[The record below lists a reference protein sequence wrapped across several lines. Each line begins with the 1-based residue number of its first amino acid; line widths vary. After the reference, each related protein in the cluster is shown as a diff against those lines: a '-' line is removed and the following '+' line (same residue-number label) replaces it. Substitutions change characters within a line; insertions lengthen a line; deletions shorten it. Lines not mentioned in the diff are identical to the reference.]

1 MLGGGLSPRKE
12 SAVAKKTLD
21 KLSMKGK
28 RVLVRVDFNVP
39 LDDNGNVTDDRRI
52 RMALPTIKCA
62 SAAGGRVIL
71 MSHLGRPDGKPNPA
85 MSLKLTAV
93 ALAGLLGREV
103 GFAPDCIGA
112 EVEKLV
118 GAMKD
123 GEVMVLENL
132 RFHAG
137 EEANAPE
144 FAAALRK
151 LADVY
156 VNDAFG
162 TAHRKHASTYGV
174 PALMPQGTRAV
185 GFLIEKELKFLG
197 EALEK
202 PVRPFVAVLG
212 GAKVSDKIAVIENL
226 LSKCDR
232 LLIGGAMAYVFMA
245 ARGQK
250 VGKSKVE
257 REVKKKDGTKKD
269 MIAVAAKLLEKIK
282 TAKCEVLFPADHLVA
297 KAFAADAETDVQS
310 PDIQDGWLGLDI
322 GPETIDL
329 YREKLADAKTVV
341 WNGPMGVFEMAPFAE
356 GSKALCEAMAR
367 IAEQGGTVVV
377 GGGDTAAAVEKFGLA
392 EKMTHISTGG
402 GASLEFLEGKPFET
416 INILDDA

>member
-1 MLGGGLSPRKE
+1 M
-12 SAVAKKTLD
+12 AKKTLD
-21 KLSMKGK
+21 KMPMKGK

-85 MSLKLTAV
+85 MSMKPAAV

-103 GFAPDCIGA
+103 KFAPDCIGA
-112 EVEKLV
+112 EVDKMVAGLN
-118 GAMKD
+118 D
-123 GEVMVLENL
+123 GDVLVLENL

-137 EEANAPE
+137 EEANDPE
-144 FAAALRK
+144 FTAALRN
-151 LADVY
+151 LADLY

-174 PALMPQGTRAV
+174 PALMPKGTRAV

-202 PVRPFVAVLG
+202 PVRPFVAVMG
-212 GAKVSDKIAVIENL
+212 GVKVSDKIAVIENL
-226 LSKCDR
+226 LGKCDR
-232 LLIGGAMAYVFMA
+232 LLIGGAMAYVFMV
-245 ARGQK
+245 ARGEK

-257 REVKKKDGTKKD
+257 REVKKKDGSKKD
-269 MIAVAAKLLEKIK
+269 MIAVAAKLLGKIK
-282 TAKCEVLFPADHLVA
+282 TAKCEVIFPVDHLVA

-310 PDIQDGWLGLDI
+310 PDIQDGWIGLDI
-322 GPETIDL
+322 GPETTDL

-356 GSKALCEAMAR
+356 GSKALCAAMAKV
-367 IAEQGGTVVV
+367 AEQGGTAVV

>member
-1 MLGGGLSPRKE
+1 
-12 SAVAKKTLD
+12 VAKKTLD
-21 KLSMKGK
+21 KMPMKGK

-52 RMALPTIKCA
+52 RMALATIKCA
-62 SAAGGRVIL
+62 AAAGGRVIL

-85 MSLKLTAV
+85 MSMKPTAV

-103 GFAPDCIGA
+103 KFAPDCIGP
-112 EVEKLV
+112 EVEKMV
-118 GAMKD
+118 AAMKD
-123 GEVMVLENL
+123 GDILVLENL

-137 EEANAPE
+137 EEANDPQ
-144 FAAALRK
+144 FAAALRN

-174 PALMPQGTRAV
+174 PAQMPKGTRAV

-197 EALEK
+197 EALDK

-226 LSKCDR
+226 LAKCDR
-232 LLIGGAMAYVFMA
+232 ILIGGAMAYVFLA

-257 REVKKKDGTKKD
+257 REAKKKDGSKKD
-269 MIAVAAKLLEKIK
+269 MIAVAAKLLEKVK
-282 TAKCEVLFPADHLVA
+282 TAKCEFLLPADHLVA

-310 PDIQDGWLGLDI
+310 PDIQDGWMGLDI
-322 GPETIDL
+322 GPETIGL

-356 GSKALCEAMAR
+356 GSRALCEAMAR
-367 IAEQGGTVVV
+367 IAERGGTVVV

>member
-1 MLGGGLSPRKE
+1 
-12 SAVAKKTLD
+12 VAKKTLD
-21 KLSMKGK
+21 KIPMKGK

-39 LDDNGNVTDDRRI
+39 LDENGNVTDDRRI

-85 MSLKLTAV
+85 MSMKPAAV

-103 GFAPDCIGA
+103 KFAPDCIGA
-112 EVEKLV
+112 EVDKMVAGL
-118 GAMKD
+118 KD
-123 GEVMVLENL
+123 GDVLVLENL

-137 EEANAPE
+137 EEANDPE
-144 FAAALRK
+144 FTAALRN
-151 LADVY
+151 LADLY

-174 PALMPQGTRAV
+174 PALMPKGTRAV

-202 PVRPFVAVLG
+202 PVRPFVAVMG

-226 LSKCDR
+226 LGKCDR
-232 LLIGGAMAYVFMA
+232 LLIGGAMAYVFMV
-245 ARGQK
+245 ARGEK

-257 REVKKKDGTKKD
+257 REVKKKDGSKKD
-269 MIAVAAKLLEKIK
+269 MIAVAAKLLGKIE
-282 TAKCEVLFPADHLVA
+282 TAKCEVIFPVDHLVA

-310 PDIQDGWLGLDI
+310 PDIQDGWIGLDI
-322 GPETIDL
+322 GPETTDL

-356 GSKALCEAMAR
+356 GSKALCAAMAKV
-367 IAEQGGTVVV
+367 AEQGGTAVV

>member
-1 MLGGGLSPRKE
+1 
-12 SAVAKKTLD
+12 
-21 KLSMKGK
+21 MK
-28 RVLVRVDFNVP
+28 
-39 LDDNGNVTDDRRI
+39 
-52 RMALPTIKCA
+52 
-62 SAAGGRVIL
+62 
-71 MSHLGRPDGKPNPA
+71 PA
-85 MSLKLTAV
+85 AV

-103 GFAPDCIGA
+103 KFAPDCIGA
-112 EVEKLV
+112 EVDKMVAGL
-118 GAMKD
+118 KD
-123 GEVMVLENL
+123 GDVLVLENL

-137 EEANAPE
+137 EEANDPE
-144 FAAALRK
+144 FTAALRN
-151 LADVY
+151 LADLY

-174 PALMPQGTRAV
+174 PALMPKGTRAV

-202 PVRPFVAVLG
+202 PVRPFVAVMG

-226 LSKCDR
+226 LGKCDR
-232 LLIGGAMAYVFMA
+232 LLIGGAMAYVFMV
-245 ARGQK
+245 ARGEK

-257 REVKKKDGTKKD
+257 REVKKKDGSKKD
-269 MIAVAAKLLEKIK
+269 MIAVAAKLLGKIE
-282 TAKCEVLFPADHLVA
+282 TAKCEVIFPVDHLVA

-310 PDIQDGWLGLDI
+310 PDIQDGWIGLDI
-322 GPETIDL
+322 GPETTDL

-356 GSKALCEAMAR
+356 GSKALCAAMAKV
-367 IAEQGGTVVV
+367 AEQGGTAVV

>member
-1 MLGGGLSPRKE
+1 
-12 SAVAKKTLD
+12 VAKKTLD
-21 KLSMKGK
+21 KLPLEGK

-39 LDDNGNVTDDRRI
+39 LDENGNVTDDRRI

-62 SAAGGRVIL
+62 AEAGAKVIL
-71 MSHLGRPDGKPNPA
+71 MSHLGRPDGQRKPG
-85 MSLKLTAV
+85 MTLKPTAV
-93 ALAGLLGREV
+93 RLAELLGRDVAFASDCV
-103 GFAPDCIGA
+103 GP
-112 EVEKLV
+112 EVEQQV
-118 GAMKD
+118 GAMK
-123 GEVMVLENL
+123 GGNVLVLENL
-132 RFHAG
+132 RYHA
-137 EEANAPE
+137 EEEKNDPA
-144 FAAALRK
+144 FSAALAK

-174 PALMPQGTRAV
+174 PSLMPKGTRAV

-202 PVRPFVAVLG
+202 PQRPFVAVLG

-226 LSKCDR
+226 LKKVDV
-232 LLIGGAMAYVFMA
+232 LLVGGAMAYVFMV

-257 REVKKKDGTKKD
+257 REITKKDGSKKD
-269 MIAVAAKLLEKIK
+269 IIALAAKLLEKVK
-282 TAKCEVLFPADHLVA
+282 AGKAEVCFPVDHLVA
-297 KAFAADAETDVQS
+297 KAFAADAETDVQG
-310 PDIQDGWLGLDI
+310 PEMEDGWMGLDI

-329 YREKLADAKTVV
+329 YREKLVGAGTVV

-356 GSKALCEAMAR
+356 GSRALCETLADVAKR
-367 IAEQGGTVVV
+367 GGTVVV
-377 GGGDTAAAVEKFGLA
+377 GGGDTAAAVEKFGYA
-392 EKMTHISTGG
+392 ERMTHISTGG

-416 INILDDA
+416 LEILDDA

>member
-1 MLGGGLSPRKE
+1 
-12 SAVAKKTLD
+12 VAKKTLD
-21 KLSMKGK
+21 KMPMKGR

-39 LDDNGNVTDDRRI
+39 LDENGNVTDDRRI

-71 MSHLGRPDGKPNPA
+71 MSHLGRPDGKPNPP
-85 MSLKLTAV
+85 MSMKPTAV

-103 GFAPDCIGA
+103 KFAPDCTGP
-112 EVEKLV
+112 EVEQMV

-123 GEVMVLENL
+123 GEILVLENL

-137 EEANAPE
+137 EEANDPA
-144 FAAALRK
+144 FAAALRN
-151 LADVY
+151 LADLY

-174 PALMPQGTRAV
+174 PAQMPKGTRAV

-226 LSKCDR
+226 LGKCDR

-257 REVKKKDGTKKD
+257 REVKKKDGSKKD

-282 TAKCEVLFPADHLVA
+282 AAKCEVLFPVDHLVA

-310 PDIQDGWLGLDI
+310 PDIQDGWIGLDI

-356 GSKALCEAMAR
+356 GSKALCDAMAR
-367 IAEQGGTVVV
+367 IAERGATVVV